1 LSLTTRCRMLFDWR
15 EFLIIAYELRI
26 DQREAAKR
34 TCLGRAYYY
43 VFNLGL
49 EMARQMG
56 WSKPE
61 RSVHTALWK
70 WCERHSD
77 INIKRLGNLGFRMHS
92 LRIDSDYIARPLSDA
107 QAVQKQL
114 GRARDFEVRVAQ
126 QNGQTP
132 PTALL

>member
-1 LSLTTRCRMLFDWR
+1 MPFDWR
-15 EFLIIAYELRI
+15 EFLIIAHGLRT
-26 DQREAAKR
+26 DPRESAQR

-43 VFNLGL
+43 VFSLGL

-56 WSKPE
+56 WSKPQ

-77 INIKRLGNLGFRMHS
+77 TNIKRLGNLGFRMHS
-92 LRIDSDYIARPLSDA
+92 LRIDSDYRACPLSDA

-114 GRARDFEVRVAQ
+114 RRARDFEVRVAQ

-132 PTALL
+132 PSALL